1 VNKQTS
7 DHGELTAVKQASS
20 EDERASSKDG
30 QGNHECWPNLTLL
43 FIFCTR
49 FKSFRAKWEAGFHI
63 TSMSNQVIWADAII
77 IQAVTDNL
85 KLKIHI
91 TESLPNFAELTVVE
105 AATPQQ
111 QLSTIYIGHLDEF
124 HYVSTKHLV
133 PYICPLKRGTQE
145 VPADAPKTAKQQ
157 CTFDLSLHNNSG

>member
-1 VNKQTS
+1 M
-7 DHGELTAVKQASS
+7 
-20 EDERASSKDG
+20 
-30 QGNHECWPNLTLL
+30 
-43 FIFCTR
+43 
-49 FKSFRAKWEAGFHI
+49 
-63 TSMSNQVIWADAII
+63 TSMSNQGIWADGII

-91 TESLPNFAELTVVE
+91 TESLPNFAEFTVVE
-105 AATPQQ
+105 EATPQQ

-133 PYICPLKRGTQE
+133 PYICPLKPGTQE

-157 CTFDLSLHNNSG
+157 CSFDLSLHNNSG